1 MTAIPSK
8 SILDGS
14 ATPTTAQFKS
24 AMGQLHDFLSERTDV
39 AATASGLTVSTN
51 NKVLGRSTAGS
62 GAIEE
67 LSIGTAANNL
77 VRLDSSA
84 RLPAV
89 DGSLLINLPQQS
101 SRQIQPVSASVA
113 ANALTVGLNPTSL
126 DFRSSTLSNG
136 TINTRTVG
144 SALSL
149 VVPSGATLGTISG
162 QLHRLV
168 LLAIDNAGVVE
179 LAITNLSGGLNLDET
194 STISTTAIS
203 TSSNSANVVYSA
215 SARTSVPFRVVGYVE
230 STQTT
235 AGTWSASPSTVQG
248 AGGNALTNLQSIGS
262 GQSWQSVTGSR
273 SAGVTYYNTT
283 GKPIQVSISLRCL
296 ASVSTSAT
304 LSVGGVVVARFASD
318 GGATAYIGSTASAIV
333 PHGASYSLSNTM
345 DTLLQWSELR

>member
-14 ATPTTAQFKS
+14 ATPTTSQFKN

-51 NKVLGRSTAGS
+51 NRVLGRSTAGA

-67 LSIGTAANNL
+67 LTIGTAANNI
-77 VRLDSSA
+77 VRLDGSA

-89 DGSLLINLPQQS
+89 DASQLINLPQQS

-113 ANALTVGLNPTSL
+113 ANALTVGLFQTIL

-144 SALSL
+144 TALSL
-149 VVPSGATLGTISG
+149 VVPSGATLGTTSG

-168 LLAIDNAGVVE
+168 LLAVDNAGVVE

-203 TSSNSANVVYSA
+203 ASSNSANVVYSA

-235 AGTWSASPSTVQG
+235 AGIWAASPSAVQG
-248 AGGNALTNLQSIGS
+248 AGGNALTNLQSIGY
-262 GQSWQSVTGSR
+262 GQTWQSFSVGSDR
-273 SAGVTYYNTT
+273 VLGVTYYNTT
-283 GKPIQVSISLRCL
+283 GRPIQVYVEGNGNSQ
-296 ASVSTSAT
+296 STSITVNGVRA
-304 LSVGGVVVARFASD
+304 GG
-318 GGATAYIGSTASAIV
+318 GNTTSTSPTMYVIV
-333 PHGASYSLSNTM
+333 PHGASYIVTSTQS
-345 DTLLQWSELR
+345 TLAYWSELR